1 MNEPTACFGFPNLW
15 DAAYSGHA
23 DEIRAIDKVQQVA
36 NDLVEVT
43 KESADELVEVAR
55 ALTGVNSASMS
66 DILILVGNGR
76 GTGAMKVARSMFEVA
91 VVAEYLVKHP
101 DKVDLYLDFAH
112 VIGWRY
118 LQLLDRISHAQI
130 SSDLMREAE
139 AQYNRV
145 KGKFEKDGRVRNNW
159 SDKSLRRLADDI
171 GRADLYD
178 LVYGLASMLHHV
190 NVGALISHDLKW
202 DAEALRT
209 GHGALLQT
217 VTALYNAYHETSAS
231 LQEKLNTL
239 IAEFKTVWK
248 QKPDTSGSTR
258 CHE

>member
-15 DAAYSGHA
+15 DAAYTAHA
-23 DEIRAIDKVQQVA
+23 DEIRAIDRVQEVA
-36 NDLVEVT
+36 NELVVAT
-43 KESADELVEVAR
+43 KEGPDELVEVAR

-66 DILILVGNGR
+66 DVLILVGNGR

-101 DKVDLYLDFAH
+101 DKVDLYLAFAH

-118 LQLLDRISHAQI
+118 LELLDRIFHAQI
-130 SSDLMREAE
+130 APELMREAE
-139 AQYNRV
+139 AQYNTV

-159 SDKSLRRLADDI
+159 TDKSLRRLADDI

-190 NVGALISHDLKW
+190 NVGALISHDLNW
-202 DAEALRT
+202 DAEALRI

-231 LQEKLNTL
+231 LQEKLNTV
-239 IAEFKTVWK
+239 IAEFKSVWK
-248 QKPDTSGSTR
+248 PKPGASGGMATS
-258 CHE
+258 